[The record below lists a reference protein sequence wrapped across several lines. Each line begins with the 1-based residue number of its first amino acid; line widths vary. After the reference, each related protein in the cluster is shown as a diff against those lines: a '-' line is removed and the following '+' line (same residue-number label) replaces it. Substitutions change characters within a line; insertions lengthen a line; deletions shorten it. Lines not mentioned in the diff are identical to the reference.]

1 MNREILDF
9 YTDYLISSF
18 SQTTATGLSYLMDGS
33 ITHDTG
39 TNFLAE
45 EEFTSADLWKLV
57 KKDIRKVEIAD
68 ACVIFDNTI
77 QEKPYTDENEV
88 VCYYFDHKK

>member
-1 MNREILDF
+1 MLFLWDTIPAIEIHE
-9 YTDYLISSF
+9 TPP
-18 SQTTATGLSYLMDGS
+18 TGLSHLMDGS

-45 EEFTSADLWKLV
+45 EDFTSADLWKLV

-68 ACVIFDNTI
+68 ACVIFGDTI
-77 QEKPYTDENEV
+77 HEKPYTDENEV
-88 VCYYFDHKK
+88 VCYHFDHTK